1 MRGKA
6 IQVAIAMVVFL
17 ALNLLFLGVGEGRI
31 YSAIGFTLVFG
42 MIYAAILAA
51 MAMFRGSG
59 KE

>member
-17 ALNLLFLGVGEGRI
+17 ALNLLFLGAGEGRL
-31 YSAIGFTLVFG
+31 YGAIGFTLVFG

-51 MAMFRGSG
+51 VAMFRGSR